1 LQTIAFC
8 HECIGISFASYP
20 SKFPLTLS
28 ALVWPIKCKSL
39 SVTEIAMIAQL
50 TGVSQFLGS
59 VDQPTAQDGA
69 GDVVPEQFASVLGR
83 VTSKSRQEEGTGLH
97 SAMASTSDAD
107 LKHATER
114 SSEAAETILAP
125 AGKTIL
131 KSKSESALHE
141 PMRSSSLSQNVAGA
155 PTKRSLLSPR
165 AALVP
170 DGSKPYVPSE
180 QSGMV
185 DTAEVSVPAAKIDDG
200 MPTSIPSET
209 SKVLLGDKSGNL
221 ALDVSGLISDGGR
234 RAQQQPT
241 TALTSAAVDTERKLV
256 SSEKGGL
263 TTVPKKEVSQAGLV
277 QDVGSAEQL
286 AGLVVDASD
295 KTAVASIAIASI
307 PLPQPVVFSSR
318 SVTER
323 SSGVD
328 SPLPV
333 KFRNSLP
340 QVVASTIGSAPLVPE
355 TSGGHTALNR
365 DTGDRSLQVAT
376 ASQSSQAGV
385 VIASDVSVEASA
397 LLPSMHVSSLSA
409 QIAHTPAVAVEMP
422 NSAAITTGSEITP
435 SIQDSGHALPMA
447 VLRTTPTSLEVGV
460 SSGTHGWLKIRAE
473 ITTEGGVSASL
484 AGSSRAAEDGL
495 RKDLPALNSYL
506 QSEKVA
512 VSALAIVQVP
522 GSAQGGSGNQPEL
535 MLGTDLNGGHA
546 GLTAGMN
553 GGNSQPERGAET
565 PGRGT
570 DQTDSR
576 VTSGVAVAKSQR
588 DFGLGDSTAGSPV
601 GYGSGGSWLDVRV

>member
-1 LQTIAFC
+1 
-8 HECIGISFASYP
+8 
-20 SKFPLTLS
+20 
-28 ALVWPIKCKSL
+28 
-39 SVTEIAMIAQL
+39 
-50 TGVSQFLGS
+50 
-59 VDQPTAQDGA
+59 
-69 GDVVPEQFASVLGR
+69 
-83 VTSKSRQEEGTGLH
+83 
-97 SAMASTSDAD
+97 
-107 LKHATER
+107 
-114 SSEAAETILAP
+114 
-125 AGKTIL
+125 
-131 KSKSESALHE
+131 
-141 PMRSSSLSQNVAGA
+141 
-155 PTKRSLLSPR
+155 
-165 AALVP
+165 LVP

-209 SKVLLGDKSGNL
+209 PKVLLGDKSGNL
-221 ALDVSGLISDGGR
+221 ALDVSGVISDGGR
-234 RAQQQPT
+234 RVQQQAT
-241 TALTSAAVDTERKLV
+241 TALTSAAVDPERKLV
-256 SSEKGGL
+256 SSDNGGL
-263 TTVPKKEVSQAGLV
+263 ATVPKKEVSQAGLV

-286 AGLVVDASD
+286 AGLVVNASD
-295 KTAVASIAIASI
+295 KTAVASIAVAS
-307 PLPQPVVFSSR
+307 LPQPVVFSSR

-333 KFRNSLP
+333 KSRNSLP
-340 QVVASTIGSAPLVPE
+340 QVVASTMGSAPLVPE

-365 DTGDRSLQVAT
+365 DSEDRSLQVAT

-385 VIASDVSVEASA
+385 VSASDVSVEASL
-397 LLPSMHVSSLSA
+397 LLPSTHVSSLSA
-409 QIAHTPAVAVEMP
+409 PHVHTAAVAVETP
-422 NSAAITTGSEITP
+422 NSAAITTGLEMTP
-435 SIQDSGHALPMA
+435 SMQDSGHALPMA

-473 ITTEGGVSASL
+473 ITTEGGVSAWL

-522 GSAQGGSGNQPEL
+522 GSAQGGSDNQPEL
-535 MLGTDLNGGHA
+535 MLGTDFSGGHA
-546 GLTAGMN
+546 GLTPGMN
-553 GGNSQPERGAET
+553 GGGDSHPERSAET

-576 VTSGVAVAKSQR
+576 VTSDVAVAQSER

-601 GYGSGGSWLDVRV
+601 GYGSGGSWLNVRV